1 MIEWISDWAG
11 TIIIT
16 VIIATI
22 IEMILPEGSSKKYIK
37 VVIGIY
43 ILFTVISP
51 VISKFTGKT
60 LEVSDIIDLDKYVN
74 QMEEKGNMQNSLEAN
89 NYESIREI
97 YMENLKSD
105 IKSKLKGKGYTV
117 TYIELDIEN
126 DDNYTL
132 NKINLSVIKNED
144 KTDNENMEQEMENS
158 NIENV
163 NLINIGNLNDIE
175 IGQSNTVDS
184 NSSDNTKTNS
194 TLLEK
199 DKKEIKEYLGNVY
212 DINKKNIIIN

>member
-60 LEVSDIIDLDKYVN
+60 LEVSDIIDIDKYVN
-74 QMEEKGNMQNSLEAN
+74 QMEEKNNMQNSLEAN

-97 YMENLKSD
+97 YMGNLKSD

-132 NKINLSVIKNED
+132 NKINLSLIKDDD
-144 KTDNENMEQEMENS
+144 KSDNENIEQEKENS

-175 IGQSNTVDS
+175 IGQSNTVD
-184 NSSDNTKTNS
+184 TKTNS
-194 TLLEK
+194 MLLEK